1 MVNSLPAKL
10 PPPRQPVPA
19 LQRVRSAA
27 LHAILYDSLVS
38 SGDGSASLKAFA
50 SHVHTFIIAFRV
62 SAFLTK
68 KCFLPSKVRTFA
80 FGILLSVLQQKIF
93 SPSVLVSF
101 VGPLLPNFF
110 GHGKIGVVS
119 VRSGMSAISKESVV
133 GFVSVVSVMSFMS
146 VVSDMSDVSAMSD
159 VCDVSNVSFVSG
171 VSVVNVINFFLCRE
185 YGECHEWCE

>member
-38 SGDGSASLKAFA
+38 SGDGRASLKAFA
-50 SHVHTFIIAFRV
+50 SHVHTFINLAFAFRV

-101 VGPLLPNFF
+101 VGPLLPNLF

-119 VRSGMSAISKESVV
+119 VRSGMRAISKESVV

-159 VCDVSNVSFVSG
+159 VCDVSNVSVVSG

-185 YGECHEWCE
+185 D

>member
-50 SHVHTFIIAFRV
+50 LHVHTFINLAFAFRV

-68 KCFLPSKVRTFA
+68 KCFYRQRFALSRLEYCLAFFNRKFFFAVCLGKFRGAPPAKFVRTWKDW
-80 FGILLSVLQQKIF
+80 S
-93 SPSVLVSF
+93 
-101 VGPLLPNFF
+101 
-110 GHGKIGVVS
+110 
-119 VRSGMSAISKESVV
+119 
-133 GFVSVVSVMSFMS
+133 
-146 VVSDMSDVSAMSD
+146 
-159 VCDVSNVSFVSG
+159 
-171 VSVVNVINFFLCRE
+171 
-185 YGECHEWCE
+185 GECEEWHACH